1 MEIKEFNQ
9 ILREKNKKY
18 RDIFGYISCIT
29 DYSCTREEYL
39 NALDNAVAEK
49 KELDKFLPKY
59 SDDFDGNV
67 EI

>member
-1 MEIKEFNQ
+1 METKEFNQ

-18 RDIFGYISCIT
+18 RDVFGYIPCLT
-29 DYSCTREEYL
+29 DYSCTRDEYL
-39 NALDNAVAEK
+39 SALDNAVAEK
-49 KELDKFLPKY
+49 KELDKILPKY